1 LIGQAR
7 ELLRGFLNGG
17 ISMIELHNLTTG
29 YSRDKPLLKNYSTNF
44 DKKIYGI
51 LGESGCGKTTLLR
64 TIAGLMKPLNGEVII
79 DGKPVTKASQ
89 NNVFMMHQNYTSFDW
104 MTCLQNVLLPM
115 KIKRAITKEDVEN
128 AKDFL
133 GHVGLNGYE
142 NKYPKQLSGGQ
153 RQRLALA
160 RTLFA
165 KPEIILM
172 DEPLSALDPQT
183 RSLMQDLVMK
193 QHRKENNTVI
203 IVTHSLSEAEKM
215 CDLVIN
221 L

>member
-1 LIGQAR
+1 
-7 ELLRGFLNGG
+7 
-17 ISMIELHNLTTG
+17 MIELHNLTTG

-215 CDLVIN
+215 CDLIIN

>member
-1 LIGQAR
+1 
-7 ELLRGFLNGG
+7 
-17 ISMIELHNLTTG
+17 MIELHNLTTG
-29 YSRDKPLLKNYSTNF
+29 YSRDKPLLKNYSANF

-79 DGKPVTKASQ
+79 DGKPVTKASK

-115 KIKRAITKEDVEN
+115 KIKRTITKKDVEN

-133 GHVGLNGYE
+133 NHVGLNGYE

-183 RSLMQDLVMK
+183 RSSMQNLVMK

-203 IVTHSLSEAEKM
+203 IVTHSWSEAEKM